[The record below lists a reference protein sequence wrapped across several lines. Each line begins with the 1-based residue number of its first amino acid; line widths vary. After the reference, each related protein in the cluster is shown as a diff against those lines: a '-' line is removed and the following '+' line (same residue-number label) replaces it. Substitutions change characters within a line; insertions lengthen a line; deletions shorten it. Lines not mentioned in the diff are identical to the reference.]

1 MQAYAQEK
9 AKLIMALRGQGILSS
24 EVLSAMEKIPR
35 EDFLPNALRA
45 HAYENAS
52 LPIAAGQTISQPYVV
67 ARMTE
72 GLRLNQRHRVLEIGT
87 GSGYQACVLALL
99 CRRVYTIERL
109 RPLLVSAEN
118 RFRRLHLSNITARLG
133 DGARGWPEA
142 APFDRIIVTCQMA
155 ALSEMLVSQLKD
167 GGILIAPVGPSGH
180 EQLIRVTRKGDQLD
194 EEELMPVR
202 FVPMLTGVADDQ

>member
-1 MQAYAQEK
+1 MT
-9 AKLIMALRGQGILSS
+9 LRGQGIVSS

-35 EDFLPNALRA
+35 EAFLPRALQA

-52 LPIAAGQTISQPYVV
+52 LPIAGGQTISQPYIV

-72 GLRLNQRHRVLEIGT
+72 ALRLTRKHRVLEIGT

-99 CRRVYTIERL
+99 SRRVYTVERL
-109 RPLLVSAEN
+109 RPLLVGAEN
-118 RFRRLHLSNITARLG
+118 RFRQLQLSNVTTLLG

-142 APFDRIIVTCQMA
+142 APFDRIMVTCQMPE
-155 ALSEMLVSQLKD
+155 LTESLCDQLKED
-167 GGILIAPVGPSGH
+167 GILIAPVGPSGQ
-180 EQLIRVTRKGDQLD
+180 EQLIRVTRKGAQFS

-202 FVPMLTGVADDQ
+202 FVPMLTGVAER

>member
-1 MQAYAQEK
+1 MT
-9 AKLIMALRGQGILSS
+9 LRGQGIVSS

-35 EDFLPNALRA
+35 EDFLPRALRA

-52 LPIAAGQTISQPYVV
+52 LPIANGQTISQPYIV

-72 GLRLNQRHRVLEIGT
+72 ALQLTRKHRVLEIGT

-99 CRRVYTIERL
+99 SRRVYTVERL
-109 RPLLVSAEN
+109 RPLLVGAEN
-118 RFRRLHLSNITARLG
+118 RFRQLQLSNVTTLLG

-142 APFDRIIVTCQMA
+142 APFDRIMVTCQMPE
-155 ALSEMLVSQLKD
+155 LTESLCDQLKED
-167 GGILIAPVGPSGH
+167 GILIAPVGPSGQ
-180 EQLIRVTRKGDQLD
+180 EQLIRVTRKGAQFS

-202 FVPMLTGVADDQ
+202 FVPMLTGVAER

>member
-1 MQAYAQEK
+1 MT
-9 AKLIMALRGQGILSS
+9 LRGQGIVSS

-35 EDFLPNALRA
+35 EAFLPRALRA

-52 LPIAAGQTISQPYVV
+52 LPIANGQTISQPYIV

-72 GLRLNQRHRVLEIGT
+72 GLQLTRKHRVLEIGT

-99 CRRVYTIERL
+99 SRRVYTVERL
-109 RPLLVSAEN
+109 RPLLVGAEN
-118 RFRRLHLSNITARLG
+118 RFRQLQLSNVTTLLG

-142 APFDRIIVTCQMA
+142 APFDRIMVTCQMPELTG
-155 ALSEMLVSQLKD
+155 ALCDQLKE
-167 GGILIAPVGPSGH
+167 GGILIAPVGPSGQ
-180 EQLIRVTRKGDQLD
+180 EQLIRVTRKGAQFS

-202 FVPMLTGVADDQ
+202 FVPMLTGVAER

>member
-1 MQAYAQEK
+1 MT
-9 AKLIMALRGQGILSS
+9 LRGQGIVSS

-35 EDFLPNALRA
+35 EDFLPRALRA

-52 LPIAAGQTISQPYVV
+52 LPIANGQTISQPYIV

-72 GLRLNQRHRVLEIGT
+72 ALQLTRKHRVLEIGT

-99 CRRVYTIERL
+99 SRRVYTVERL
-109 RPLLVSAEN
+109 RPLLVGAEN
-118 RFRRLHLSNITARLG
+118 RFRQLQLSNVTTLLG

-142 APFDRIIVTCQMA
+142 APFDRIMVTCQMPELTG
-155 ALSEMLVSQLKD
+155 ALCDQLKED
-167 GGILIAPVGPSGH
+167 GILIAPVGPSGQ
-180 EQLIRVTRKGDQLD
+180 EQLIRVTRKGAQFS

-202 FVPMLTGVADDQ
+202 FVPMLTGVAER

>member
-1 MQAYAQEK
+1 MDYFQEK
-9 AKLIMALRGQGILSS
+9 AKLIMTLRGQGIVSS

-35 EDFLPNALRA
+35 EDFLPRALRA

-52 LPIAAGQTISQPYVV
+52 LPIANGQTISQPYIV

-72 GLRLNQRHRVLEIGT
+72 ALQLTRKHRVLEIGT

-99 CRRVYTIERL
+99 SRRVYTVERL
-109 RPLLVSAEN
+109 RPLLVGAEN
-118 RFRRLHLSNITARLG
+118 RFRQLQLSNVTTLLG

-142 APFDRIIVTCQMA
+142 APFDRIMVTCQMPELTG
-155 ALSEMLVSQLKD
+155 ALCDQLKED
-167 GGILIAPVGPSGH
+167 GILIAPVGPSGQ
-180 EQLIRVTRKGDQLD
+180 EQLIRVTRKGAQFS

-202 FVPMLTGVADDQ
+202 FVPMLTGVAER

>member
-1 MQAYAQEK
+1 MT
-9 AKLIMALRGQGILSS
+9 LRGQGIVSS

-35 EDFLPNALRA
+35 EAFLPRALQA

-52 LPIAAGQTISQPYVV
+52 LPIASGQTISQPYIV

-72 GLRLNQRHRVLEIGT
+72 ALRLTRKHRVLEIGT

-99 CRRVYTIERL
+99 SRRVYTVERL
-109 RPLLVSAEN
+109 RPLLVGAEN
-118 RFRRLHLSNITARLG
+118 RFRQLQLSNVTTLLG

-142 APFDRIIVTCQMA
+142 APFDRIMVTCQMPE
-155 ALSEMLVSQLKD
+155 LTESLCDQLKED
-167 GGILIAPVGPSGH
+167 GILIAPVGPSGQ
-180 EQLIRVTRKGDQLD
+180 EQLIRVTRKGAQFS

-202 FVPMLTGVADDQ
+202 FVPMLTGVAER